1 MCTYIDAHLHEA
13 AIKGKLNP
21 FKVYQGHQLET
32 LLTPNENTILHIY
45 LTSQPDISTLS
56 MKKLKE
62 LTISRTRFI
71 KEVLAICPSL
81 LWKVN
86 VDGNTLLHIA
96 ARYGLADVAEELIQ
110 WAPKAS
116 AGDEILDLES
126 GGEEPRE
133 REMVAVRR
141 MLRMTNKYKET
152 ALHEAARNKG
162 SLDVVKAILGHE
174 DGEFTYS
181 ANDGGKTPL
190 YLAAENGS
198 AKTVLELLSNPNSK
212 SLAYGGPSGKTAL
225 HAAAI
230 NSETSPG
237 MTVNRS

>member
-1 MCTYIDAHLHEA
+1 MEMCTYIDAQLHEA

-45 LTSQPDISTLS
+45 LTSQTKRSTL
-56 MKKLKE
+56 
-62 LTISRTRFI
+62 SRTRFI

-230 NSETSPG
+230 NRKTSQG